1 MNLEKID
8 KLRIVNYPAPILLKI
23 AAPVETFDSQLA
35 ALARRMF
42 ELMRQ
47 EQGVGLAAPQVGI
60 GLRMFVCNPTGEPDD
75 DAVIVNPHLVET
87 NGAEE
92 ADEGCL
98 SLPEVT
104 VNVRR
109 AKSVVL
115 DAKDLHGSDVRLAT
129 EDLPA
134 RIWQHEVDHLDGKLI
149 LDYMSPS
156 DEIANRRAIKQLKED
171 YKASRR
177 PRRKTGGL

>member
-1 MNLEKID
+1 MKLEKIE
-8 KLRIVNYPAPILLKI
+8 KLRIVNYPHPVLLKV

-35 ALARRMF
+35 ALAERMF
-42 ELMRQ
+42 HLMRQ

-60 GLRMFVCNPTGEPDD
+60 SVRLFVCNPTGEPDD
-75 DAVIVNPHLVET
+75 DMVVVNPRFVEMI
-87 NGAEE
+87 GVEE
-92 ADEGCL
+92 ANEGCL
-98 SLPEVT
+98 SLPDVT
-104 VNVRR
+104 VDVRR

-115 DAKDLHGSDVRLAT
+115 DATDLHGSGVRLAA

-171 YKASRR
+171 YKSSRAR
-177 PRRKTGGL
+177 